1 MKKIF
6 SLMMAFA
13 AFLVMQP
20 SAFAQHHDEDR
31 IEGSGHV
38 ITKDLS
44 IQSFDKL
51 DLSGVYNVKLMHGG
65 KEQVK
70 IEADDNLQDLFLV
83 SNEGS
88 TLKIKMKD
96 HSNFNSKIKI
106 TVYITFNKLKG
117 INLKTVGGLSSEENL
132 SFDDLD
138 IKSTGV
144 GSVDLKLSAQ
154 TLNLNNSGVGHVTLS
169 GKADNAIF
177 KNTGVGSINAGSFIV
192 QKMDIENTGI
202 GHSEVN
208 AEKELRIKDSFLGKV
223 KNKGNA
229 SVKRVNKVSV

>member
-1 MKKIF
+1 MKKCISF
-6 SLMMAFA
+6 MMAFA
-13 AFLVMQP
+13 SIFMMQP
-20 SAFAQHHDEDR
+20 SAFAQHNDENR

-38 ITKDLS
+38 VTKDVS
-44 IQSFDKL
+44 IQSFDNL
-51 DLSGVYNVKLMHGG
+51 DLSGVYNVKLMHGS
-65 KEQVK
+65 KEQLK

-96 HSNFNSKIKI
+96 HSNFNSKTKM
-106 TVYITFNKLKG
+106 TVYITFSKLKG
-117 INLKTVGGLSSEENL
+117 IKLKTVGGLTSEENL

-144 GSVDLKLSAQ
+144 GSVDLKLTAQ
-154 TLNLNNSGVGHVTLS
+154 TLNLNNSGVGHITLS
-169 GKADNAIF
+169 GKADNATF
-177 KNTGVGSINAGSFIV
+177 KNTGVGSIHAGDFVV
-192 QKMDIENTGI
+192 QKMDIENTGV

-229 SVKRVNKVSV
+229 AVKRVNKVSV